1 MVSVVTV
8 SDLRERLGL
17 SPEDSDAD
25 AVILAL
31 IADAEAYARAFC
43 RLKEEENVPD
53 FLLAQMVSEDYGR
66 MDGAGLSYRSVSGA
80 AETYRSGYS
89 DAVMHQLCAMRHPA
103 SLREGFR

>member
-17 SPEDSDAD
+17 SPDDTAAD
-25 AVILAL
+25 AVILSL

-43 RLKEEENVPD
+43 RLKEGEDVPD
-53 FLLAQMVSEDYGR
+53 FLLAQMVAEDYGR

-80 AETYRSGYS
+80 AESYLAGYS
-89 DAVMHQLCAMRHPA
+89 DAVMRQLCAMRHPA
-103 SLREGFR
+103 SLRGDCR